1 MLAVSKVVVH
11 TGAFP
16 KQFVCNPVFRSV
28 WVGIEPSCHMLD
40 VSSIASIF
48 RTGTAVVNMY
58 MSSHVLADEIAHH
71 WGTIIIRT
79 KFSPVEFNHSIWIFD
94 SSASF

>member
-1 MLAVSKVVVH
+1 
-11 TGAFP
+11 
-16 KQFVCNPVFRSV
+16 
-28 WVGIEPSCHMLD
+28 MLD

-94 SSASF
+94 SPASF